1 MKENEKTTA
10 GSAEQLFGVGRAVR
24 SRVPFPYAKLGKSDV
39 GAGKSATACGTF
51 ALGPSSSPD
60 GTPK

>member
-1 MKENEKTTA
+1 MKENA
-10 GSAEQLFGVGRAVR
+10 GRRNNFSGWAEQSGA
-24 SRVPFPYAKLGKSDV
+24 RVPFAYAKLGKSDV
-39 GAGKSATACGTF
+39 GVGKSATACGTF